1 MEECNSI
8 PEVSGYV
15 WKDCNSVAEVSGY
28 VRKNA
33 KVFQRLVHMYGRMQ

>member
-15 WKDCNSVAEVSGY
+15 S
-28 VRKNA
+28 KNA
-33 KVFQRLVHMYGRMQ
+33 LEFQRLVNMYGRMQ